1 MTNRYA
7 GEIHINP
14 IRILRNDDFNNDGQI
29 KDIEQTL
36 RQTIHLSEEIA
47 TRLQQLHQ
55 WLVKENIF
63 SSVQFRFAEGGYISV
78 SGLSDQQLKLLASKK
93 LIELF
98 DFATDKEWVK
108 KHGHQFGLI
117 WEDGRAVEL

>member
-14 IRILRNDDFNNDGQI
+14 IRILRGDDFNNDGRIQHIEKMLEQALQLNRQI
-29 KDIEQTL
+29 GE
-36 RQTIHLSEEIA
+36 
-47 TRLQQLHQ
+47 RLQRILAWTKDQSLSG
-55 WLVKENIF
+55 I
-63 SSVQFRFAEGGYISV
+63 QFRFAEGGYIAIN
-78 SGLSDQQLKLLASKK
+78 GLSDAQLKRLEAEG

-108 KHGHQFGLI
+108 KYGSQFGLV
-117 WEDGRAVEL
+117 WENGRAVEI